1 MDTNNL
7 ETARAEIDQIDA
19 EVVRLLNDRARLAQ
33 RIGTAKNSASKA
45 IYAPDREHEVLAN
58 VTAAGADG
66 PLTDRQLTAIYRQ
79 VISACRALERPIR
92 IAYMGPAASF
102 THQAAVE
109 RFGDT
114 TEFIPVASIPDTFA
128 EVQRGDVD
136 FGVVPVENST
146 DGPVHETLDNFVDA
160 EVKICSEIMLP
171 ISFQLLSKAE
181 SREAIKTVYTN
192 PVALA
197 QCRGWLAKNL
207 PTAEIMTV
215 VSTSRAAAMAA
226 EDPTT
231 AGIANLLAA
240 KEYGLKVIDAEIQD
254 LSANYTRFYVIA
266 LAAANRPTG
275 SDKTAIA
282 FSIRDK
288 VGALRDVA
296 DVFARRGISMSSI
309 QSRPSRRRVWDYI
322 FFVELRGHAAEPN
335 VRDGLAEL
343 EGQCVFVKTLGSW
356 PVDDN

>member
-1 MDTNNL
+1 MDPSDL
-7 ETARAEIDQIDA
+7 DTARGEIDRIDG
-19 EVVRLLNDRARLAQ
+19 EVVRLLNERAGLAQ
-33 RIGTAKNSASKA
+33 KIGAAKNASSRA
-45 IYAPDREHEVLAN
+45 IYAPDREHEVLSH
-58 VTAAGADG
+58 VKAAGANG
-66 PLTDRQLTAIYRQ
+66 PLSDRQLTAIYRQ
-79 VISACRALERPIR
+79 VISACRALERPLR
-92 IAYMGPAASF
+92 IAFMGPAASF

-114 TEFIPVASIPDTFA
+114 TDFIPVANIPDTFA
-128 EVQRGDVD
+128 EVQRGGVD

-171 ISFQLLSKAE
+171 ISFQLLSKAATRE
-181 SREAIKTVYTN
+181 SIKTVFTN

-207 PTAEIMTV
+207 PAAEVVTV

-231 AGIANLLAA
+231 AGIANVLAA
-240 KEYGLKVIDAEIQD
+240 KEYGLNIIDADIQD
-254 LSANYTRFYVIA
+254 LSANFTRFYVIST
-266 LAAANRPTG
+266 AATSQPTG
-275 SDKTAIA
+275 SDKTSVV

-309 QSRPSRRRVWDYI
+309 QSRPSRRRVWDYV

-335 VRDGLAEL
+335 VRDALTEL
-343 EGQCVFVKTLGSW
+343 EAQCVFVKTLGSW
-356 PVDDN
+356 PVEDN